1 MASDKHRIK
10 PIYRS
15 PLTIYHLKIMFKTL
29 YVIFG
34 IAVILLYVAS
44 AWFGWEF
51 ANSGQHSTFAFPFI
65 HTGFRGGK

>member
-1 MASDKHRIK
+1 
-10 PIYRS
+10 
-15 PLTIYHLKIMFKTL
+15 MFKTL

-34 IAVILLYVAS
+34 IAIILLYVTS

-51 ANSGQHSTFAFPFI
+51 ANSGHNSTFAFPFI